1 MSTTERLVE
10 QDFSDEPLIPP
21 EVVAQLEADKAA
33 EEPVVPVEAPVAPSE
48 TSPTETTETPPSK
61 NLIDLDSEEGK
72 RLLQS
77 EMDKRATTRL
87 QSLQVENQRHLQE
100 AERRQREQIE
110 RESSDR
116 RWAQMDEEEKG
127 AFAVQQETDKRARDR
142 FRGELEPQVRQ
153 QAEAQVRYEN
163 ELTIMSGVLSDT
175 VTQESPLTETER
187 GLIGQGAQQGMG
199 SWLQALVQVR
209 DGRHSN
215 GRSAEIERKATERAE
230 ILVREKLQQDAER
243 EAPEAGRPTGS
254 ATNSEEEFMVAYA
267 SGRSSD
273 HARALKIQKA
283 KGIL

>member
-1 MSTTERLVE
+1 MSTTERVVE
-10 QDFSDEPLIPP
+10 QDFGDEPLIPP
-21 EVVAQLEADKAA
+21 EVIAQLEVDKAA
-33 EEPVVPVEAPVAPSE
+33 EEPVVPTEGATPSE
-48 TSPTETTETPPSK
+48 PPPAEPTEPPPSK

-110 RESSDR
+110 RESSDQ
-116 RWAQMDEEEKG
+116 RWTQMDEEERNT
-127 AFAVQQETDKRARDR
+127 FAVQQETDKRARDR

-153 QAEAQVRYEN
+153 EVVAQVRYEN
-163 ELTIMSGVLSDT
+163 ELNIMAGVLSDT
-175 VTQESPLTETER
+175 VTSENPLTETER

-215 GRSAEIERKATERAE
+215 GRSADIERKATERAE
-230 ILVREKLQQDAER
+230 VLVRERLQTTAER

-254 ATNSEEEFMVAYA
+254 TTNSDEEFMVAYA
-267 SGRSSD
+267 SGQSND

-283 KGIL
+283 RGIL